1 MHPYMER
8 LKEELEKNPPN
19 YGYPDADSILDMLHM
34 WYAQWNPVNS
44 DQIKEDFLK
53 LESLFF
59 ANKNVKTD
67 DMMDIITRLCWNHE
81 HLAFLEGLRVGIR
94 LAQEL

>member
-44 DQIKEDFLK
+44 DQIKEDFL
-53 LESLFF
+53 
-59 ANKNVKTD
+59 
-67 DMMDIITRLCWNHE
+67 
-81 HLAFLEGLRVGIR
+81 
-94 LAQEL
+94 